1 MGYGS
6 TSKGRGS
13 GHDGRRRSRGG
24 QGRWRRFRNKSL
36 MAQVGYL
43 FVTVSAVAFVAV
55 AVTGYAIYQHLD
67 GNITKVQVGDLSG
80 KTVYGALDILVLG
93 SQERSGQK
101 GFFGYEAN
109 PGTTNSD
116 NLLLVHLDPTHTHA
130 IVLSIPRD
138 LFVYEPACKERKYV
152 GTGIWPAQAY
162 PPGAIIDGALNIGGP
177 TCAVKTVESLTGIKL
192 DHVVVF
198 DFNSFRT
205 MVDALGGVEVCVP
218 PGRGYHDGYSHLNLS
233 PGLHKVTYD
242 QALAYVRTRH
252 GVGNGGDL
260 GRIELQQAFISSMV
274 QKVNKN
280 GLLNNISNLY
290 SVANT
295 ATKALT
301 VDQGLSSPID
311 LLHLA
316 ESLAH
321 LQSKD
326 VSLVTLPTTTDT
338 YPGLSDHL
346 MAVQP
351 QDDVLYQMIRTG
363 ERWRGQ
369 LPTEPFAHIDVRVLN
384 ATGRSGLAK
393 RTATALKKL
402 GIQVASVGDAPY
414 TATTTVDYSGTAQ
427 ADSAYTL
434 MTALKSF
441 PAAKNLLS
449 EPAGQI
455 GSPGAVTLVLGA
467 DFTGVNP
474 PAPAKS
480 SQGTQTKP
488 KKKGTGGSSS
498 GPATAVSKTVQN
510 GPGAVQSRNAG
521 ANICSGLPAAYAP
534 GAAGPG

>member
-1 MGYGS
+1 MARVGS
-6 TSKGRGS
+6 
-13 GHDGRRRSRGG
+13 
-24 QGRWRRFRNKSL
+24 
-36 MAQVGYL
+36 L
-43 FVTVSAVAFVAV
+43 FVTISAVAFVAV

-152 GTGIWPAQAY
+152 GTSIWPAQVY

-274 QKVNKN
+274 QKVNKD
-280 GLLNNISNLY
+280 GLLNNISSLY

-321 LQSKD
+321 LKSKD
-326 VSLVTLPTTTDT
+326 VSLITLPTTADT

-363 ERWRGQ
+363 ERWHGQ

-384 ATGRSGLAK
+384 ATGQSGLAK

-455 GSPGAVTLVLGA
+455 GSPGPVTLVLGA

-480 SQGTQTKP
+480 GQGTQAKP
-488 KKKGTGGSSS
+488 KQKKGTGGSSS
-498 GPATAVSKTVQN
+498 GPATAVSKAAQN